1 MEITKRKKVFFTLLY
16 RSPAS
21 KYGSPEFELF
31 LLNFKNLHTNIMAEN
46 PYATFFTGDF
56 NGHSQYWW
64 PDGDTNAEGREI
76 EDLLTSLN
84 LSQIIS
90 EPTNFTPNKR
100 PTCIDL
106 IATDQPNL
114 VLDSGCRA
122 SLDSTCHHQIIHCK
136 VNFKIPPPP
145 PIERRVWHYSK
156 ANSAAIHRSMI
167 NFPWV
172 QHFGLNPD
180 VNWQAKTFTEIILNI
195 MSNFVP
201 NEVKRVISRDPPWF
215 TKPLK
220 TMLKRKK

>member
-1 MEITKRKKVFFTLLY
+1 M
-16 RSPAS
+16 S
-21 KYGSPEFELF
+21 
-31 LLNFKNLHTNIMAEN
+31 EN

-56 NGHSQYWW
+56 NGHSQFWW
-64 PDGDTNAEGREI
+64 PNGDTNAEGSEI
-76 EDLLTSLN
+76 EDLFTSLN

-106 IATDQPNL
+106 VATDQPNL

-122 SLDSTCHHQIIHCK
+122 SLDSTCHHQIIYCK

-145 PIERRVWHYSK
+145 PTERRIWHYNK
-156 ANSAAIHRSMI
+156 ANTAAIHGSMN

-172 QHFGLNPD
+172 EHFSLNSD
-180 VNWQAKTFTEIILNI
+180 VNWQAKTFTDIVLNI
-195 MSNFVP
+195 ISNFVP
-201 NEVKRVISRDPPWF
+201 NEVKRIIPRDPPWF

-220 TMLKRKK
+220 AMLKRKNRLFNNYKKYGYKEEDKLRLLTCAI